1 MTSFVKIGSNSG
13 RAEDLARST
22 SYQALAT
29 DKNSPKNY
37 DTTKLVKSWHSR
49 VPIAVKLLTILV
61 NSISTALPIGLPP
74 KGGQVLPHF

>member
-1 MTSFVKIGSNSG
+1 MDMTSFVKIASNSG

-37 DTTKLVKSWHSR
+37 DTTKLVK
-49 VPIAVKLLTILV
+49 KLALTSA
-61 NSISTALPIGLPP
+61 NSC
-74 KGGQVLPHF
+74 